1 MLMYLLGIKFLN
13 FESNGEQVKGTQ
25 AFVSYTEDGV
35 MGQRTDKLFF
45 RDGFELPD
53 DLKPGMTLEVAFNHR
68 AKPYNVGGAQRPL
81 GKTLGRIYA

>member
-68 AKPYNVGGAQRPL
+68 GKPEKVAVAQTAQGLKL
-81 GKTLGRIYA
+81 GSK